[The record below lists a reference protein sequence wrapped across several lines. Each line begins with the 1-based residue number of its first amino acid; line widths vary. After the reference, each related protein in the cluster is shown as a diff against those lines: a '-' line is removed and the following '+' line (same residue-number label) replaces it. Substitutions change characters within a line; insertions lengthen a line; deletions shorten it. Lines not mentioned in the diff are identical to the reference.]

1 MKNEICIWS
10 FPPVLDRQILN
21 PCNFLGDRNIC
32 CSNVTTLVRLL
43 DSFTMGTDHQK
54 DQVMIRSLELSASF
68 SREKRGARHHYYSK

>member
-32 CSNVTTLVRLL
+32 FSNVTTLVRLL

-68 SREKRGARHHYYSK
+68 SREKRGARN